1 MCYCFLNGQRFGI
14 WKLPFDI
21 IAAVAEPS
29 NDNFFYFLFRFSLG
43 GCVEFVCGAKRVQK
57 ISHHS
62 PLKKLNS
69 ISVSC
74 ITWPCTSCSFCWW
87 WLKRKRRRRRKRGR
101 VVIFF
106 ASLRRMI
113 KRAVK
118 NIARRG
124 HAILVYMLDAVVPCA
139 HVISDMNVS
148 AQYMSRM
155 WNETHDFPRGIA
167 QLISW

>member
-1 MCYCFLNGQRFGI
+1 MM
-14 WKLPFDI
+14 
-21 IAAVAEPS
+21 AE
-29 NDNFFYFLFRFSLG
+29 
-43 GCVEFVCGAKRVQK
+43 
-57 ISHHS
+57 
-62 PLKKLNS
+62 KK
-69 ISVSC
+69 
-74 ITWPCTSCSFCWW
+74 
-87 WLKRKRRRRRKRGR
+87 KKKKRKRGR

-124 HAILVYMLDAVVPCA
+124 HAILVYMLLLCPALMLYQ
-139 HVISDMNVS
+139 MNVS

-167 QLISW
+167 QLIS